1 MLPRPLHSTVQ
12 QTVRSTSLGPSLL
25 SENYGREKYVQ
36 GQSSETRKKENDL
49 KILSNVKALFEILKR
64 VEDGDAFEHS
74 RAIVR
79 KANHYNYHCAN
90 RGGFKRGLPVR
101 PRNWRSVLMSSMS
114 MGDWVCQKIGS
125 KSSTVPFHS
134 WSETLA
140 PQMTSWGFLFDMYR
154 QRKSRKSLSNH
165 TRNIVAV
172 RLSGRNRWSPSD

>member
-1 MLPRPLHSTVQ
+1 MVPRLRDSRVLVSWPRGRLSRNLGTIFSPVHVHVEARETKSRSHTKLVINVEQMLPRPLQSTVQ
-12 QTVRSTSLGPSLL
+12 QAVGSTSLGPSLL

-79 KANHYNYHCAN
+79 KANRYNYHCAN

-101 PRNWRSVLMSSMS
+101 PRN
-114 MGDWVCQKIGS
+114 
-125 KSSTVPFHS
+125 
-134 WSETLA
+134 
-140 PQMTSWGFLFDMYR
+140 
-154 QRKSRKSLSNH
+154 
-165 TRNIVAV
+165 
-172 RLSGRNRWSPSD
+172 